1 MKKIIFIVV
10 FGLSVGGNLYLAG
23 SSYLKN
29 THTPTKEDLE
39 ILGEMTKMVLETDQY
54 EDIASKEQ
62 VFSIEPGVSR
72 FNVANP
78 SSIFHYE
85 VYVKTN
91 EQTHIF
97 YCDDETCAN
106 VSNGG
111 STYSRY
117 SEEEPILPLKKIPN

>member
-1 MKKIIFIVV
+1 MKKIIFIVL
-10 FGLSVGGNLYLAG
+10 FCLSIGGNLYLVG
-23 SSYLKN
+23 SSYLKS
-29 THTPTKEDLE
+29 TYTPTKEDLE
-39 ILGEMTKMVLETDQY
+39 VLGEMTKMVLETDQY
-54 EDIASKEQ
+54 EYITSKEQ
-62 VFSIEPGVSR
+62 VFAIEPGVSR

-97 YCDDETCAN
+97 YCDDEACEN

-111 STYSRY
+111 SMYSRY
-117 SEEEPILPLKKIPN
+117 SEEGPILPLKKTGN